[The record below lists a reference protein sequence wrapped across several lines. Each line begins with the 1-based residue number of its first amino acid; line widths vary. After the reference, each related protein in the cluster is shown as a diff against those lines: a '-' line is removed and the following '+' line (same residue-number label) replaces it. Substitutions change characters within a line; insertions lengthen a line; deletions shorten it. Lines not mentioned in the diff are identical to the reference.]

1 MLTIQMF
8 SESTIG
14 HILCNNKPFI
24 SFINITKQLHQ
35 IPMINFGQK
44 FNFTAE
50 FSSQV
55 CKVFLHNVFIITN
68 SRVIR
73 KNGNH
78 HEGYYCLPS
87 LLVLW
92 QPPGRHLVR
101 PCIQFQS
108 LLLLSEV
115 MAKNYVWLWQ
125 PDSN

>member
-1 MLTIQMF
+1 
-8 SESTIG
+8 
-14 HILCNNKPFI
+14 
-24 SFINITKQLHQ
+24 
-35 IPMINFGQK
+35 MINFGQK

-125 PDSN
+125 PDSNWDELILIYWVLETERI